1 MNVASKSRE
10 LFIPL
15 YSALVELQLKYHV
28 QFWAPQFKRY
38 MKLLKRIQSKVTNMI
53 KGLEPLTYEEILRE
67 LRLVSLEKRTLTGI

>member
-1 MNVASKSRE
+1 MPASQE

-38 MKLLKRIQSKVTNMI
+38 MKLQKRIQSKVTDMI

-67 LRLVSLEKRTLTGI
+67 LRLASLEKRMLKGI